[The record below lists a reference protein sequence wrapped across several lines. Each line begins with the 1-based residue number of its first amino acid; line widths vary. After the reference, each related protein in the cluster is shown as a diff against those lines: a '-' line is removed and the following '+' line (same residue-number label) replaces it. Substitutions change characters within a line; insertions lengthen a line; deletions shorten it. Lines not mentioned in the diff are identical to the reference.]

1 MTPKELLKVERE
13 FRKNCFKLLRDP
25 NIKNAPKDK
34 LLKLEE
40 DFMSGF
46 DEIFESL
53 NKQNESISQTQ
64 AKELLPRM
72 YQKITD
78 KFKSVGYETIQEFS
92 EDFNRLIVS
101 YLDNTRDPENY
112 IILENFIT
120 TKVMEDLDNIL
131 QVQTDKMI
139 VANQEMQQKIISDE
153 TLIEDLK

>member
-1 MTPKELLKVERE
+1 M
-13 FRKNCFKLLRDP
+13 N
-25 NIKNAPKDK
+25 
-34 LLKLEE
+34 
-40 DFMSGF
+40 GF

-53 NKQNESISQTQ
+53 NKQNESISRDQ

-72 YQKITD
+72 YQKLSD

-101 YLDNTRDPENY
+101 FLDNTKDPENY
-112 IILENFIT
+112 IILENFIS
-120 TKVMEDLDNIL
+120 TKVMEDLDSIL
-131 QVQTDKMI
+131 QIQTDKMI